1 MSSCICRSLS
11 FRSDCYT
18 LKHRHSYLFIFVEGK
33 GIKLSV
39 VSVVSSSVR
48 VSGVC
53 VSKEAERR
61 DQTHCV
67 FSLLAVVQDSCARV
81 LLFRG
86 ANKEIKNYN
95 SQTAFQVIFFMLSIL
110 SLSKLNQS
118 CELFCFLFNHGSM
131 SFSPSLFAVLS
142 PASLPCANF
151 SDSSAADPGT
161 DCQSQVE

>member
-1 MSSCICRSLS
+1 MSPYICRSLS
-11 FRSDCYT
+11 FRGDCYT
-18 LKHRHSYLFIFVEGK
+18 VKHRHSYLFIFVEGK

-95 SQTAFQVIFFMLSIL
+95 SQTAFQVIFP
-110 SLSKLNQS
+110 
-118 CELFCFLFNHGSM
+118 G
-131 SFSPSLFAVLS
+131 VL
-142 PASLPCANF
+142 
-151 SDSSAADPGT
+151 T
-161 DCQSQVE
+161 R